1 MTEKTTH
8 SDYKVRLPWFGLPR
22 LVTFLK
28 PYKGIVICMAVLVLS
43 LIHI

>member
-22 LVTFLK
+22 WS
-28 PYKGIVICMAVLVLS
+28 PSSSPIRAS
-43 LIHI
+43 